1 MERYAKDG
9 RAASQRR
16 CHRRCHRRW
25 QGPRNGAWRDRGHGE
40 ARGARG
46 VAHRRPSWVAPGR
59 GRQEAREEADKKREK
74 AQEKAF
80 FLYFATARPEVERAC
95 KKAVLAWKAAER
107 AAHAKDAPRA
117 AQLAARASTLAK
129 MALAKEAVVL
139 ALPTEFEQDVAK
151 FKTYL
156 APFVA
161 RAGRAAVLA
170 QRAAVRAAK

>member
-1 MERYAKDG
+1 MAAPLLNDAAIDAAIDAGKA
-9 RAASQRR
+9 RAT
-16 CHRRCHRRW
+16 
-25 QGPRNGAWRDRGHGE
+25 
-40 ARGARG
+40 ARGATEATVKRAAH
-46 VAHRRPSWVAPGR
+46 VAWRIADPAGWHQA
-59 GRQEAREEADKKREK
+59 EADKKREK

-80 FLYFATARPEVERAC
+80 FQYFGTARPEVERAC

-117 AQLAARASTLAK
+117 AQLAKRASTLAK
-129 MALAKEAVVL
+129 MALEKEAVVL